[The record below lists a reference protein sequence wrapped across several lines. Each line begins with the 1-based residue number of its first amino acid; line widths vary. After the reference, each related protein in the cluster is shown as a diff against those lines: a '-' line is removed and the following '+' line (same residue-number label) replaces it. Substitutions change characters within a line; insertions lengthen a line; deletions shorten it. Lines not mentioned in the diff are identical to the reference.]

1 MMYNPDHFD
10 EGPIDPKSGFPSITP
25 KLGFPGQF
33 NPPMQTPMPGF
44 GGGRMSNPLGSLQF
58 ALMNLANQDSQQS
71 NNQKVIDTMSGIT
84 SLVNEAFPSFS
95 QKYGGGIGTGMGSGG
110 MGPGMVEGPSISYYD
125 GQLGK
130 WIKRGGAPMPNPW
143 PGGLPTGDQLE
154 GIGAFHKSLGSNI
167 NNLTSAPK
175 TLPGLSG
182 ILGMLQ

>member
-25 KLGFPGQF
+25 KQF

-95 QKYGGGIGTGMGSGG
+95 QKYGGGIGTGGGRGGILSFGVPDPVNDPIKYPDNPLNAGTFDQSKFLEALGSLTGSTTQQPIQSTKVSSMPSVKPGMFGGGIGG
-110 MGPGMVEGPSISYYD
+110 M
-125 GQLGK
+125 
-130 WIKRGGAPMPNPW
+130 
-143 PGGLPTGDQLE
+143 
-154 GIGAFHKSLGSNI
+154 LGS
-167 NNLTSAPK
+167 L
-175 TLPGLSG
+175 
-182 ILGMLQ
+182 M